1 MARFH
6 IATLIS
12 ALQVLGLVSMLIY
25 FAPLLGLIVV
35 GIQKL
40 AENSVTSQSNMT
52 VAYEV
57 MDKPS
62 VSAHSEQRAMPR

>member
-6 IATLIS
+6 IATLIPV
-12 ALQVLGLVSMLIY
+12 LQVLGLVSMLIY

-35 GIQKL
+35 GVQKL
-40 AENSVTSQSNMT
+40 AENSVTSQLNMT

-57 MDKPS
+57 MDKSS
-62 VSAHSEQRAMPR
+62 VSAQSEQREMLR